1 MNGSNR
7 LQILQMVEQGR
18 VSVEDAIGMMSSPA
32 NPAPTA
38 QPGEGQRWLRVR
50 VSDLNSGRNKVS
62 VNIPFN
68 LMKWG
73 FALGSRFAPELEGLD
88 IDEMI
93 RDLDQYAA
101 GRIVEVE
108 DADDNERVEIYIE

>member
-1 MNGSNR
+1 
-7 LQILQMVEQGR
+7 V
-18 VSVEDAIGMMSSPA
+18 
-32 NPAPTA
+32 
-38 QPGEGQRWLRVR
+38 EGQRWLRVR
-50 VSDLNSGRNKVS
+50 VSDLSSGRNKVS

-73 FALGSRFAPELEGLD
+73 FALGSHFAPELEGLD

-108 DADDNERVEIYIE
+108 DADDNERVEVYIE